1 MNISENLKKNLRK
14 ILIEDEIEAISVV
27 NPEQFEKNIETV
39 GSRYFGIDELPELE
53 TKKITAEQIK
63 MCFEANRNRDKWKV
77 IFD

>member
-1 MNISENLKKNLRK
+1 MSGK
-14 ILIEDEIEAISVV
+14 
-27 NPEQFEKNIETV
+27 FEKNIETV

-77 IFD
+77 VFD

>member
-27 NPEQFEKNIETV
+27 NPEQFEKNIETID
-39 GSRYFGIDELPELE
+39 SRYFGIDELPELE
-53 TKKITAEQIK
+53 EKKITVDQIK

-77 IFD
+77 VFD